1 MKAIVLRKS
10 GGPEILKPMEV
21 EETIPGR
28 REVRVKTH
36 FVGINYADIL
46 SRKGLY
52 GWAVKRPYI
61 LGMEG
66 SGVIEAVGEGVDPAR
81 MGQKVMVGV
90 QYGTYAERIVV
101 PEERAI
107 PVMEQ
112 FSMEESAAFL
122 VNYMTAWVALFPLA
136 KLQPKDKVLI
146 TAAAG
151 GVGTAA
157 VQLAAKLGCKVYGMS
172 GSREKVD
179 LIKSLGATDGFNY
192 REAECFEKL
201 KAATGGVDVVLE
213 MVGGDIFRRS
223 FDLLNPFGR
232 MVVAG
237 FASLVDLKKWNP
249 ISWLKIWKDIPRVKL
264 SRVARKSVAVMATH
278 IGHLLDEEPELLMRI
293 YKDLKS
299 FVNEH
304 DIRPVI
310 SRVFPFEEARAA
322 HQFIESRKSTG
333 KVLLRLD

>member
-1 MKAIVLRKS
+1 MKAIILRKS

-21 EETIPGR
+21 EEPTPGR
-28 REVRVKTH
+28 GEVRVKTR

-66 SGVIEAVGEGVDPAR
+66 SGVIEMVGEGVDPACI
-81 MGQKVMVGV
+81 GQKVMVGV
-90 QYGTYAERIVV
+90 KYGTYAEKIAV
-101 PEERAI
+101 PEGRAI
-107 PVMEQ
+107 PLMGQ

-122 VNYMTAWVALFPLA
+122 VNYMTAWVALFSLA
-136 KLQPKDKVLI
+136 KLQPGDKVLI

-157 VQLAAKLGCKVYGMS
+157 VQLAAKLGCEVYGMA
-172 GSREKVD
+172 GNREKIE
-179 LIKSLGATDGFNY
+179 LIKSLGAADGFNY
-192 REAECFEKL
+192 HEAECFEKL
-201 KAATGGVDVVLE
+201 REATGGMDVVLE

-232 MVVAG
+232 MIVAG

-249 ISWLKIWKDIPRVKL
+249 ISWLRIWKDIPRVKL
-264 SRVARKSVAVMATH
+264 SGMARKSVAVMATH
-278 IGHLLDEEPELLMRI
+278 IGYLLDEEPELLMRI
-293 YKDLKS
+293 YEALKS
-299 FVNEH
+299 FVTEH
-304 DIRPVI
+304 DIHPVI
-310 SRVFPFEEARAA
+310 SRVFPFEEAGAA
-322 HQFIESRKSTG
+322 HKFIESRKSTG